1 MADDQVLEIKLAEE
15 TDSELT
21 PFAFL
26 DATAAG
32 TPTPGG
38 GSSAALVG
46 ALGSALTEMVAN
58 LTVGRKKY
66 AEVEDEASQILEQA
80 QRLRQELTTAIME
93 DSTAFDQ
100 LMTAWRNSDLSGEE
114 KENAVELATI
124 HAAEVPMMVA
134 RLSRDMAKL
143 AKTITTLGNA
153 NAVTDAA
160 AAAVLAR
167 SAVQIA
173 GLNVKINVGSIKN
186 EELTSS
192 WLAELVEI
200 ENETSALAEETML
213 IAAQRGGF

>member
-21 PFAFL
+21 PFTFL
-26 DATAAG
+26 DATAGG

-66 AEVEDEASQILEQA
+66 AEVEVEASQILEQA

-93 DSTAFDQ
+93 DSRAFDQ
-100 LMTAWRNSDLSGEE
+100 LMTAWRNSDLRGQE

-124 HAAEVPMMVA
+124 HAAEVPMKVA

-143 AKTITTLGNA
+143 AKTITSLGNA

-186 EELTSS
+186 EELASS
-192 WLAELVEI
+192 WLAELAEI
-200 ENETSALAEETML
+200 ENETSVLAEETML

>member
-1 MADDQVLEIKLAEE
+1 
-15 TDSELT
+15 
-21 PFAFL
+21 
-26 DATAAG
+26 
-32 TPTPGG
+32 
-38 GSSAALVG
+38 
-46 ALGSALTEMVAN
+46 MVAN

-124 HAAEVPMMVA
+124 HAAAVPMMVA

-143 AKTITTLGNA
+143 AKTITSLGNA

-173 GLNVKINVGSIKN
+173 GLNVKINVGSIEN

-200 ENETSALAEETML
+200 ENETSALAEETM
-213 IAAQRGGF
+213 